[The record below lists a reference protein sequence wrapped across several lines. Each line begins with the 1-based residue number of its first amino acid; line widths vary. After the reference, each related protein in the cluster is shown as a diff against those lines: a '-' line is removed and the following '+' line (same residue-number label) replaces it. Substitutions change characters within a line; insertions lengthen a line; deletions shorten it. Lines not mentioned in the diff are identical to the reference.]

1 MGFKIKK
8 FILYICLIS
17 LSIICL
23 CPFLIM
29 IVNST
34 RSGNEIMTS
43 FTLIPGNSLKEN
55 WQTMTGYFN
64 LFKGLGNSLIIAISS
79 TALTAYF
86 SAITAYAFAV
96 YKFKGRNIIFS
107 VIVLFMMIPG
117 QLGLLGFYDLINN
130 MGLIN
135 SYIPLIIPAIAS
147 PGTVFFL
154 RQYTVATLPKSILE
168 ATRIDGANEITIFH
182 KIALPIMA
190 PAIATMS
197 IGAFIGSWNS
207 YLVPLVLLLDP
218 EKFTLPVMMASMK
231 ASQDLT
237 SNQGAIYLSVAIS
250 VLSIMIAFA
259 FFSKYIISGIS
270 AGGVKE

>member
-8 FILYICLIS
+8 YILYICLIF

-43 FTLIPGNSLKEN
+43 FTLIPSNYLKEN
-55 WQTMTGYFN
+55 WQTMFGYFN
-64 LFKGLGNSLIIAISS
+64 LFKGLLNSLIISILS
-79 TALTAYF
+79 TFLTAYF
-86 SAITAYAFAV
+86 SAITAYAFAI
-96 YKFKGRNIIFS
+96 YKFKGRNILFS
-107 VIVLFMMIPG
+107 IIVLFMMIPG

-135 SYIPLIIPAIAS
+135 SYIPLIVPAIAS
-147 PGTVFFL
+147 PGIVFFL

-168 ATRIDGANEITIFH
+168 ATRIDGANEIVIFH

-237 SNQGAIYLSVAIS
+237 SNQGAIYLSVTIS
-250 VLSIMIAFA
+250 VLPIMIAFA
-259 FFSKYIISGIS
+259 FFSKYIITGIS